1 MPVNDE
7 SQEIKEKIKE
17 LQDFVDDSRD
27 VREWKRGEAV
37 RLRVLGVSYQEIQKS
52 LGVSISFIA
61 KSQKKYIE
69 RGSEMIMAS
78 IQWLINKSI
87 NVPLV
92 ASYVLSLA
100 LVVTP
105 TALASYVPP
114 SDQKPVPPERKSD
127 AGTTRGCNTQEEM
140 SLTLLAPQNHVGQT
154 ISRRPTFAWFLRGS
168 SSFEVKFAIYELVP
182 GGDLKEIH
190 TKSFQSSS
198 GIMKLASFSKD
209 ELGLEVGKDYFWRV
223 IVYCEPGKPS
233 IGFDEWASIKVVEM
247 PPALPSQVDKAAT
260 SAEKANIYAKAGL
273 WYDALGEALNLAQV
287 SQLGELG
294 SALIED
300 LARWEASQIPSE
312 LAPQEREKI
321 EQHIEQLKQIVN
333 SK

>member
-1 MPVNDE
+1 LHFCANAIVVFGKSYGSTQSSICPNSAIKLLGMIE
-7 SQEIKEKIKE
+7 ALSQ
-17 LQDFVDDSRD
+17 LF
-27 VREWKRGEAV
+27 
-37 RLRVLGVSYQEIQKS
+37 GVSSDEKQNCYTETT
-52 LGVSISFIA
+52 
-61 KSQKKYIE
+61 
-69 RGSEMIMAS
+69 MAS
-78 IQWLINKSI
+78 IQGLINKRI
-87 NVPLV
+87 NILLL
-92 ASYVLSLA
+92 ASYILSLA

-105 TALASYVPP
+105 AALASYVPP
-114 SDQKPVPPERKSD
+114 PDQKPPPS
-127 AGTTRGCNTQEEM
+127 GTQSQSGTSRGCNTQEEM

-300 LARWEASQIPSE
+300 LARYEASKTPSE
-312 LAPQEREKI
+312 LTREEQEKI
-321 EQHIEQLKQIVN
+321 EQHIKQLQQIAN